1 MPTRLEN
8 DLERRNEIVR
18 SCKPRYYQ
26 GVGYRQD
33 AEEQHHQQEEQV
45 EVTVLRGLE
54 HRLVGDVGNEDCRA
68 LEVEHEDQL
77 DQVQYG
83 QPRGHEES
91 HPDHPLVVDGVQDVL
106 GNIELRIAREG
117 FL

>member
-45 EVTVLRGLE
+45 EVAVLRGLE

-68 LEVEHEDQL
+68 LEVEHQDQL
-77 DQVQYG
+77 DQVQ
-83 QPRGHEES
+83 
-91 HPDHPLVVDGVQDVL
+91 
-106 GNIELRIAREG
+106 
-117 FL
+117 